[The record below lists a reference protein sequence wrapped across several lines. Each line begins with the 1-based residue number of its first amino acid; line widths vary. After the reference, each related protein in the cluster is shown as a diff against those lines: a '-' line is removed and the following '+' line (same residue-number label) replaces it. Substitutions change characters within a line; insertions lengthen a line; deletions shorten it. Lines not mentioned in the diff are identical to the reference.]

1 MNEVFEN
8 IYSRRSVRNYK
19 PTDVPDDIIR
29 ELIKAGTYA
38 PSAVNRQP
46 WRFVV
51 IKNKEMITQFSDRAK
66 KLWLAW
72 LDNVDLS
79 SDPEL
84 KRLAIER
91 QQRPEF
97 NIFYGAPVLILI
109 FATSRASSRHGAL
122 AEAEN
127 IMLVDGCAAAAQ
139 NMMLAAR
146 SLGIGSCWIGFGMP
160 LDSDQEIR
168 QELNVPDG
176 YRLMAPLIFLSRERY
191 RKGAATRRR
200 CHTELASVT
209 T

>member
-19 PTDVPDDIIR
+19 PIDVPDDTVR

-51 IKNKEMITQFSDRAK
+51 IKNKETITRLSERAK
-66 KLWLAW
+66 KLWLDG
-72 LDNVDLS
+72 LDKVGES
-79 SDPEL
+79 SDPQVQ
-84 KRLAIER
+84 RLANVM
-91 QQRPEF
+91 QRPEF
-97 NIFYGAPVLILI
+97 NVFYGAQVLILI
-109 FATSRASSRHGAL
+109 FGASRASSHQGASE
-122 AEAEN
+122 AEFEN
-127 IMLVDGCAAAAQ
+127 IMLIDGCAAAAE

-176 YRLMAPLIFLSRERY
+176 CRLMAPLIFGYPAKDIEKGPPREEDVILNWM
-191 RKGAATRRR
+191 A
-200 CHTELASVT
+200 
-209 T
+209 

>member
-1 MNEVFEN
+1 MNEVFES

-19 PTDVPDDIIR
+19 PIDVPDDIIR

-51 IKNKEMITQFSDRAK
+51 IKNKEMITRLSERAK
-66 KLWLAW
+66 KLWLDV
-72 LDNVDLS
+72 LDMAGES
-79 SDPEL
+79 SDPQVQ
-84 KRLAIER
+84 RLANVM
-91 QQRPEF
+91 QRPEF

-109 FATSRASSRHGAL
+109 FATPHTSSHQGAF

-127 IMLVDGCAAAAQ
+127 IMLIDDCAAAAE

-176 YRLMAPLIFLSRERY
+176 YRRQMALVYGL
-191 RKGAATRRR
+191 RRR
-200 CHTELASVT
+200 QESSEHGFAGRKTQMAV
-209 T
+209 